1 MENQKA
7 LKKVSDKDLRKVFL
21 HSLAIM
27 CSWNYE
33 RQIHMGIMYGMAQVL
48 ENKYAYN

>member
-27 CSWNYE
+27 CSWNYAVSYTHLTLPT
-33 RQIHMGIMYGMAQVL
+33 ICSV
-48 ENKYAYN
+48 